1 MAKHLC
7 QPTLRHISQSSLRRH
22 LSTLLKLSMFL
33 KTRRQN
39 HMYSVFPWIKAW
51 KKKSENQW
59 LQRFKY
65 NHQLQQSCRKDT
77 YCNFRYLC
85 CVSLL
90 LEIYSKSRRGRILIG
105 KLQERHLKPQHFQW
119 LNEFRVTCHSW
130 VWVLSVWP
138 FFPLLHC
145 IIFCSTCFQIHD
157 QGNFLPQLWLSG
169 HGAVITNP
177 PVIQKNC
184 QAGKMQQHQY

>member
-1 MAKHLC
+1 MPAHIKAHITKQFEKAFKHTSKAKHVLENKETKPYAQC
-7 QPTLRHISQSSLRRH
+7 VSLNKS
-22 LSTLLKLSMFL
+22 L
-33 KTRRQN
+33 
-39 HMYSVFPWIKAW
+39 

-138 FFPLLHC
+138 IFPLLHC